1 MAIAFGHKDGE
12 WKSRYTFT
20 PSMMVGYNKEMISQ
34 GVSSSG
40 VHRHNVGS
48 NNSFYGTTGRS
59 GVSVAFNDNLSA
71 NKVFKSVSVEGSE
84 SLKNGAHT
92 IYPYRSTDKSDYYN
106 PRSIN
111 RLKSKGGML
120 YSTVQRSDDLVTGAT
135 VFYVGEVIGGGA
147 FTALPVP
154 DQTYLSVK
162 VDTTGSDYVP
172 SGNVQYGLLLPNGDL
187 ITGNNIIRR
196 FSEITSYRE
205 VQSRFSLSSNLDM
218 MARSRF
224 EPGTLTC
231 DYTVL
236 CSSPEDYTFFIQ
248 YLTFIVGGIG
258 GLAGAELIAFKN
270 PDVHGVDLRGQR
282 AEMFLDLGS
291 DDFELYAINLNYEP
305 VNSDHT
311 K

>member
-71 NKVFKSVSVEGSE
+71 NKIFKSVSVEGSE
-84 SLKNGAHT
+84 SLREGAHT
-92 IYPYRSTDKSDYYN
+92 IYPYRSTDKSDYYK
-106 PRSIN
+106 PRSVN

-120 YSTVQRSDDLVTGAT
+120 YSSVQRSDDLVTGAT
-135 VFYVGEVIGGGA
+135 FFYVGQILSARNFDE
-147 FTALPVP
+147 FLTAPN
-154 DQTYLSVK
+154 TFLSIN

-172 SGNVQYGLLLPNGDL
+172 SGNVQYGVLDTRSGSVAFGSNSQVGFSSLQTEGDV
-187 ITGNNIIRR
+187 R
-196 FSEITSYRE
+196 SK
-205 VQSRFSLSSNLDM
+205 FSLSSNLDM

-236 CSSPEDYTFFIQ
+236 CSSPQDHASVLATDFSDGQ
-248 YLTFIVGGIG
+248 Y
-258 GLAGAELIAFKN
+258 ELVAFK
-270 PDVHGVDLRGQR
+270 DTSTHGVDLRGQR

-291 DDFELYAINLNYEP
+291 NDFELYAINLNYEP